1 MSRIRQRSNL
11 TTLIVALLTLA
22 ADQMSKALVV
32 SRLAYGERIELLPFL
47 ALERTSN
54 RGVAFGLASDVSPAV
69 LVVLAVAIS
78 VVILTVGSRLS
89 WRFAPVAT
97 GLILGGALGNLY
109 DRVAQGYVIDFI
121 ELPNWPTF
129 NLADVAITVGVGL
142 LLVGLVKNRER

>member
-1 MSRIRQRSNL
+1 M
-11 TTLIVALLTLA
+11 IVALLALA

-78 VVILTVGSRLS
+78 VVILTVGSRLT

>member
-1 MSRIRQRSNL
+1 LSRVRQRSNL
-11 TTLIVALLTLA
+11 TTLIVALVTLA

-32 SRLAYGERIELLPFL
+32 SRLAYGERIDLLPFL

-78 VVILTVGSRLS
+78 AVILTVGSRLS